1 MTDSLRVALVHE
13 RFTELGGSERV
24 VEQLHALWPQ
34 AKVVSPVVDRRA
46 LPAGLLGADIQTS
59 PLQRL
64 YRGGP
69 TYAHLLPLLPLA
81 MAASDLGP
89 VDLVITSHHAFAN
102 RVRCPPG
109 AALVSYTHTPG
120 RWLWDRSIRGQEMGS
135 RAGRMALG
143 ALAATQRRPDRRAAQ
158 RPDVIA
164 VNSRHVADRVARW
177 WGRSAAV
184 VPPPVDVHHYTP
196 GDEGKREDFFLMAG
210 RLVPYKRPEV
220 AVLAARQ
227 AGVRLV
233 VVGAG
238 RCGEQLTSLAGPGI
252 ELLGAVDD
260 ERLRDLYRRC
270 RALVFP
276 GIEDFG
282 LVPVEAQAC
291 GTPVLA
297 LGAGGVLDSVL
308 DGTSG
313 TLYRP
318 GPDEPDV
325 DALARALRAF
335 DSSPFDAAVI
345 RRHAESFSREAFRER
360 MSDVISAAL
369 GTTSSALATR
379 PVLPPG

>member
-1 MTDSLRVALVHE
+1 MTKPLRVVLVHE

-24 VEQLHALWPQ
+24 VEQLHAIWPQ
-34 AKVVSPVVDRRA
+34 AKVVAPIVDRRT
-46 LPAGLLGADIQTS
+46 LPPGLVGAEVQTT

-69 TYAHLLPLLPLA
+69 RYSYLLPLLPLA
-81 MAASDLGP
+81 MATTKLET

-120 RWLWDRSIRGQEMGS
+120 RWLWDRSIRHQETES
-135 RAGRMALG
+135 RSGRMALG
-143 ALAATQRRPDRRAAQ
+143 VLAATQRASDRHAAQ
-158 RPDVIA
+158 RPDAIV

-177 WGRSAAV
+177 WGRSATV
-184 VPPPVDVHHYTP
+184 VPPPVDMQHYTP
-196 GDEGKREDFFLMAG
+196 GDHGKREDFFLMAG
-210 RLVPYKRPEV
+210 RLVPYKRPEL

-238 RCGEQLTSLAGPGI
+238 RCGAQLAALAGPGI

-276 GIEDFG
+276 GVEDFG

-297 LGAGGVLDSVL
+297 RGAGGVLDSVI
-308 DGTSG
+308 DGVTG
-313 TLYRP
+313 TLFHP
-318 GPDEPDV
+318 PSGEPEV
-325 DALARALRAF
+325 GALTRALRAF
-335 DSSPFDAAVI
+335 DASTFDPDVI
-345 RRHAESFSREAFRER
+345 RLHAESFSQEAFRER
-360 MSDVISAAL
+360 MSEVVYATL
-369 GTTSSALATR
+369 GITSPEPAGPPARR
-379 PVLPPG
+379 PE